1 MSDYDILINDECESA
16 TVISSLSVV
25 YSSSGTVV
33 GALPDFDTAS
43 CGTNADVNGV
53 WYSYT
58 PTRDAFVTASIV
70 NSTQQIPRSC

>member
-25 YSSSGTVV
+25 YSSSETVV

-43 CGTNADVNGV
+43 SGADANGV